1 MQSNVK
7 KVSEVHGSP
16 RPVDRHRIVPV
27 ERLSGQMGDHTVSPS
42 QQNGPKRRKLNFF
55 LDKDTGGADFEL
67 NPRPPPPLPLQ
78 LNLSPQEE
86 DRQKNLTDHSEE
98 DDDGNYD
105 DEAGPS
111 GKLEFRIRNISK
123 ICMEN
128 VTEDIKLVSPKATI
142 IRCLPWRILFL
153 LRGCQG
159 GSRSVGFFLQCNA
172 ECDLPTWTCHARARL
187 TVVAQ
192 QPGAES
198 LTKSIDHTFCL
209 KENDWG
215 FSSFISLSELLDP
228 ERGLVLPPAA
238 DECEGEPLEPPTA
251 EEEDERG
258 VSLSRP
264 LTRSCSSSDILSNG
278 SPSGKYRRSSSLPR
292 NCSTTLSSPI
302 QRRSS
307 PVKKVVQSLERD
319 TLVLRIQ
326 VYADA
331 PHGAD
336 WDSKKFTGFVGL
348 RNQGATC
355 YMNSLLQALF
365 FTNELRRAVFLM
377 PTESD
382 DASTSIPLALQR
394 VFYEL
399 QFNERAVGTKR
410 LTRSFGWESFESL
423 MQHDVQELCRVLLD
437 NMENKMKG
445 TSVEETIPGLFRGKM
460 LSYICCKHVP
470 YESKREENFYDIQ
483 LKVKG
488 NRDVYQA
495 FKEYTTVETLSG
507 ENKYDAGEYG
517 LQEAEKGVIF
527 TNFPPVLYLQL
538 MRFQYDC
545 ITNANIKVND
555 RFEFPYR
562 LNLDPFLRSTDPD
575 DPATYILHAVLVH
588 SGDNHSGHY
597 VVYINPYGNNRWY
610 KFDDDVVSRSTPREA
625 IDLNYGT
632 SDDERGSLYKSC
644 TSAYMLVYFR
654 ESSLPQVLKPVS
666 TADIPDSLLTRLKE
680 ERRVEA
686 DHRRAKAESHL
697 YACILLVLDEDFYG
711 WQGFDVCDFETLP
724 TRRLNVPK
732 TSTLLEVISIV
743 ASHLRTD
750 PSLIRLWRVITRRSG
765 MLRFTPLLPPQKSP
779 VQKPPSPLP
788 TTEGPMAALAA
799 LTNSYQHQTK
809 SPSRAS
815 RLPASIGDDCTS
827 PPVPLLPASG
837 PMAVWVQTLPPLPH
851 LTSTIFSPWNEV
863 LCFLKYFF
871 PPPANTLTASPFLT
885 NPQMGTLTY
894 VGWIIVQLDAP
905 LNSILPE
912 LRSRASLPADDSVLL
927 FEENGLKELR
937 SLTHH
942 LEASTVRVSL
952 GTDDGTE
959 TFILVYQQKLQSD
972 EELDAEVRDQEEESM
987 EDSDDP
993 IAEESK
999 PLPSSIPIVSPKRS
1013 LILMKRKP
1021 ITRPRLTAMKL
1032 LTRSKRMMRC
1042 RSYPVTENRG
1052 IRGNFNC
1059 SAGVGRK
1066 QPTSKASPAVSTPSR
1081 SSLYSP
1087 FFVKGFYH
1095 ELLTRVSVEFYELV
1109 FPWHMLPGLRCVE
1122 PAAAIAFPPP
1132 IGERILLPGVPLS
1145 GGSGTFKTSLLLEQ
1159 VISSIQGPAF
1169 TGLISPNESYN
1180 HLVTL
1185 VASHFSAP
1193 ANCIQL
1199 FTVSTGPTMSG
1210 EREFSAIP
1218 SSLEWKAKDIFVQHS
1233 PSPPRH
1239 KGNHA
1244 STRKLT
1250 PSVQI
1255 FFQRLSVPT
1264 ERLERMCQLRC
1275 VFVDS
1280 RKVREVVRLLL
1291 IVPHQ
1296 WTVSR
1301 VLQLA
1306 KKELISIGCLSDLGE
1321 GNFDSPNEIASSQ
1334 PLVLRMFETL
1344 NTWIIQQYPSD
1355 EIAARLQLLEN
1366 RLLRIEVMP
1375 PEEQEFFAAYEGQSD
1390 TSLLLSDVEGENLRL
1405 PSFPLA
1411 PSSITSS
1418 SAVSVPTPMGGD
1430 RGEDGDEEEDEEE
1443 DYDVN
1448 IEEEDDEED
1457 EEEEVD
1463 TPSNTGRL
1471 EDQEE
1476 DDEEEVDDGSSSGVA
1491 DPNNLS
1497 LICNADEEEDEAAD
1511 DENDPLKF
1519 IERDSEE
1526 EGEMQVPQRLVRSAD
1541 ASVHVSDK
1549 AEDETMDSC
1558 DRDHDEEAESLGLE
1572 ISSPSSTPVHDSLA
1586 PDETSTLPV
1595 VCSLF
1600 YRDTGSGAIS
1610 TGLLPFTMVLRHNE
1624 PVSSLLDRIRLH
1636 LGLRSEIVEKWRLA
1650 VLSGPISPNSATM
1663 VPLAPTQ
1670 ESLLRMRSSYK
1681 YLTTLAGAEE
1691 ARVDLA
1697 AFMPAPLLRRCGEKK
1712 ALLFFGLRP
1721 WLGIE
1726 MPMSPMVPHKGVPAT
1741 LLSTSN
1747 LHPQHPG
1754 VGAAKRKS
1762 NPSGGKYVLSEKPIR
1777 IWN

>member
-1 MQSNVK
+1 MQSNVEK
-7 KVSEVHGSP
+7 ANEVHGSP
-16 RPVDRHRIVPV
+16 RPIDRHRIASV
-27 ERLSGQMGDHTVSPS
+27 ERLSGQMGGDTVSPS
-42 QQNGPKRRKLNFF
+42 QQNGSKRRKLNHFP
-55 LDKDTGGADFEL
+55 DKDMDLEL
-67 NPRPPPPLPLQ
+67 NLPPPPPLPLQ

-86 DRQKNLTDHSEE
+86 ERQKNLTDHSEE
-98 DDDGNYD
+98 DDDGDYD

-111 GKLEFRIRNISK
+111 GKLEFRVRNISK
-123 ICMEN
+123 IYAKN
-128 VTEDIKLVSPKATI
+128 VNEDVKIVSPNATI
-142 IRCLPWRILFL
+142 IRCLPWRILLF

-159 GSRSVGFFLQCNA
+159 SRNIGFFLQCNA
-172 ECDLPTWTCHARARL
+172 ECDLPTWTCHARAKL
-187 TVVAQ
+187 TIVAQ
-192 QPGAES
+192 RPGAES

-215 FSSFISLSELLDP
+215 FSSFISWSELLDP
-228 ERGLVLPPAA
+228 ERGLVLPPVA
-238 DECEGEPLEPPTA
+238 DECEGEPLEPPITG
-251 EEEDERG
+251 EEEKG
-258 VSLSRP
+258 VSLSRS
-264 LTRSCSSSDILSNG
+264 LTRSCSFSDISSNG
-278 SPSGKYRRSSSLPR
+278 SPSRKYRRSSSLPR
-292 NCSTTLSSPI
+292 SCSATLSSV

-307 PVKKVVQSLERD
+307 PVKKVAHSLDRD

-488 NRDVYQA
+488 NRNIYQA
-495 FKEYTTVETLSG
+495 FKEYTTVETLGG

-527 TNFPPVLYLQL
+527 TTFPPVLYLQL

-562 LNLDPFLRSTDPD
+562 LHLDPFLRSKDPG

-632 SDDERGSLYKSC
+632 SDDEHGSLYKSC
-644 TSAYMLVYFR
+644 TSAYMLVYIR

-732 TSTLLEVISIV
+732 TSTLPELISIV

-779 VQKPPSPLP
+779 VQKPSSPLP
-788 TTEGPMAALAA
+788 TTEDPMAALAA

-809 SPSRAS
+809 SPSKVS
-815 RLPASIGDDCTS
+815 RLPAGTGDDCTS
-827 PPVPLLPASG
+827 SPVPLLPASG
-837 PMAVWVQTLPPLPH
+837 PMAVWVQALPPLPH
-851 LTSTIFSPWNEV
+851 LTSTAFAPRNEV

-885 NPQMGTLTY
+885 NPQMGTLIF

-912 LRSRASLPADDSVLL
+912 LRSRASLPADSSILL

-942 LEASTVRVSL
+942 LETSTVRVSL

-959 TFILVYQQKLQSD
+959 TFILVYQQKPQAD
-972 EELDAEVRDQEEESM
+972 EELDAGVREQEEESV

-993 IAEESK
+993 TFEESK
-999 PLPSSIPIVSPKRS
+999 LLPSSISIVAPKGS

-1021 ITRPRLTAMKL
+1021 IARPQLTAMKL

-1042 RSYPVTENRG
+1042 RSYPATGNQG
-1052 IRGNFNC
+1052 IRGTFNC
-1059 SAGVGRK
+1059 PAGVGRK
-1066 QPTSKASPAVSTPSR
+1066 QSTPKASPAVLTPPR
-1081 SSLYSP
+1081 SCLSSP

-1095 ELLTRVSVEFYELV
+1095 ELLTRVSVDFYELV
-1109 FPWHMLPGLRCVE
+1109 FPWHMLPGLHCVE

-1145 GGSGTFKTSLLLEQ
+1145 GGCRKFKTSLLLEQ

-1169 TGLISPNESYN
+1169 TALISPNESYN
-1180 HLVTL
+1180 HLVAL

-1193 ANCIQL
+1193 ASCIQL
-1199 FTVSTGPTMSG
+1199 FTVSSGPIVSG

-1239 KGNHA
+1239 KSNHGSA
-1244 STRKLT
+1244 RKLT

-1255 FFQRLSVPT
+1255 FFQRLSIPT

-1306 KKELISIGCLSDLGE
+1306 KKELISIGCLSEFNE
-1321 GNFDSPNEIASSQ
+1321 GTSDSPEETTSAQ
-1334 PLVLRMFETL
+1334 PSVLRMFETL

-1375 PEEQEFFAAYEGQSD
+1375 PEEQEFFAAYEGELD
-1390 TSLLLSDVEGENLRL
+1390 TSLLLSGVEGENLRIL
-1405 PSFPLA
+1405 SFPLA
-1411 PSSITSS
+1411 PSSIASS
-1418 SAVSVPTPMGGD
+1418 SVPTPMGAAG
-1430 RGEDGDEEEDEEE
+1430 GEDGDEEEDEED
-1443 DYDVN
+1443 DYDIN
-1448 IEEEDDEED
+1448 IEEEEDEDEED
-1457 EEEEVD
+1457 EEEEEVD
-1463 TPSNTGRL
+1463 TPSNTGRVG
-1471 EDQEE
+1471 DHEE

-1511 DENDPLKF
+1511 DENDALKF
-1519 IERDSEE
+1519 LERDSEE
-1526 EGEMQVPQRLVRSAD
+1526 ESEMQVPQRLVRSAD
-1541 ASVHVSDK
+1541 ASVHVSDRV
-1549 AEDETMDSC
+1549 EDETMDSC
-1558 DRDHDEEAESLGLE
+1558 DREHDEGAESLGLE

-1610 TGLLPFTMVLRHNE
+1610 TGLLPFTMILRHNE

-1681 YLTTLAGAEE
+1681 YITTLAGAEE
-1691 ARVDLA
+1691 ARIDLT
-1697 AFMPAPLLRRCGEKK
+1697 AFMPTPLLRRCGEKK

-1726 MPMSPMVPHKGVPAT
+1726 MPMSPMIPHKGVPAT
-1741 LLSTSN
+1741 LLATSN

-1754 VGAAKRKS
+1754 VGAAKRKP

>member
-1 MQSNVK
+1 MQSNVEK
-7 KVSEVHGSP
+7 ANEVHGSP
-16 RPVDRHRIVPV
+16 RPIDRHRIASV
-27 ERLSGQMGDHTVSPS
+27 ERLSGQMGGDIVSPS
-42 QQNGPKRRKLNFF
+42 QQNGSKRRKLNHFS
-55 LDKDTGGADFEL
+55 DKDMDLEL
-67 NPRPPPPLPLQ
+67 NLPPPPPLPLQ

-86 DRQKNLTDHSEE
+86 ERQKNLTDHSEE
-98 DDDGNYD
+98 DDDGDYD

-111 GKLEFRIRNISK
+111 GKLEFRVRNISK
-123 ICMEN
+123 IYAK
-128 VTEDIKLVSPKATI
+128 IVSPNATI
-142 IRCLPWRILFL
+142 IRCLPWRILLF

-159 GSRSVGFFLQCNA
+159 SRNIGFFLQCNA
-172 ECDLPTWTCHARARL
+172 ECDLPTWTCHARAKL
-187 TVVAQ
+187 TIVAQ
-192 QPGAES
+192 RPGAES

-215 FSSFISLSELLDP
+215 FSSFISWSELLDP
-228 ERGLVLPPAA
+228 GRGLVLPPVA
-238 DECEGEPLEPPTA
+238 DECEGEPLEPPITG
-251 EEEDERG
+251 EEEKG
-258 VSLSRP
+258 VSLSRS
-264 LTRSCSSSDILSNG
+264 LTRSCSFSDISSNG
-278 SPSGKYRRSSSLPR
+278 SPSRKYRRSSSLPR
-292 NCSTTLSSPI
+292 SCSTTLSSV
-302 QRRSS
+302 QRQSS
-307 PVKKVVQSLERD
+307 PVKKVAQSLDRD

-488 NRDVYQA
+488 NRNIYQA

-527 TNFPPVLYLQL
+527 TSFPPVLYLQL

-562 LNLDPFLRSTDPD
+562 LHLDPFLRSKDPG

-632 SDDERGSLYKSC
+632 SDDEHGSLYKSC
-644 TSAYMLVYFR
+644 TSAYMLVYIR

-732 TSTLLEVISIV
+732 TSTLPELISIV

-765 MLRFTPLLPPQKSP
+765 MLRFTPLLPPPKSP
-779 VQKPPSPLP
+779 VQKPSSPLP
-788 TTEGPMAALAA
+788 ATEDPMAALAA

-809 SPSRAS
+809 SLSKVS
-815 RLPASIGDDCTS
+815 RLPAGTGDDCTS
-827 PPVPLLPASG
+827 SPVPLLPASG
-837 PMAVWVQTLPPLPH
+837 PMAVWVQALPPLPH
-851 LTSTIFSPWNEV
+851 LTSTAFAPRNEV

-885 NPQMGTLTY
+885 NPQMGTLIF

-912 LRSRASLPADDSVLL
+912 LRSRASLPADSSILL

-942 LEASTVRVSL
+942 LETSTVRVSL

-959 TFILVYQQKLQSD
+959 TFILVYQQKPQAD
-972 EELDAEVRDQEEESM
+972 EELDAEVREQEEESM

-993 IAEESK
+993 TVEESK
-999 PLPSSIPIVSPKRS
+999 LLPSPISIVAPKGS
-1013 LILMKRKP
+1013 LILTKRKP
-1021 ITRPRLTAMKL
+1021 IARPQLTAMKL

-1042 RSYPVTENRG
+1042 RSYPATGNQG
-1052 IRGNFNC
+1052 IRGHFNC
-1059 SAGVGRK
+1059 PAGVGRK
-1066 QPTSKASPAVSTPSR
+1066 QPTPKASPAVLTPPR
-1081 SSLYSP
+1081 SCLSSP

-1095 ELLTRVSVEFYELV
+1095 ELLTRVSVDFYELV
-1109 FPWHMLPGLRCVE
+1109 FPWHMLPGLHCVE

-1145 GGSGTFKTSLLLEQ
+1145 GGCRKFKTSLLLEQ

-1169 TGLISPNESYN
+1169 TALISPNESYS
-1180 HLVTL
+1180 HLVAL

-1193 ANCIQL
+1193 ASCIQL
-1199 FTVSTGPTMSG
+1199 FTVSSGPIVSG

-1218 SSLEWKAKDIFVQHS
+1218 SSLDWKAKDIFVQHS

-1239 KGNHA
+1239 KSNHGSA
-1244 STRKLT
+1244 RKLT

-1255 FFQRLSVPT
+1255 FFQRLSIPT

-1306 KKELISIGCLSDLGE
+1306 KKELISIGCLSDFNE
-1321 GNFDSPNEIASSQ
+1321 GSSDSPEETASAQ
-1334 PLVLRMFETL
+1334 PSVLRMFETL

-1355 EIAARLQLLEN
+1355 EIAARLQPLEN

-1375 PEEQEFFAAYEGQSD
+1375 PEEQEFFAAYEGELD
-1390 TSLLLSDVEGENLRL
+1390 TSLLLSSVESENLRIL
-1405 PSFPLA
+1405 SFPLA
-1411 PSSITSS
+1411 PSSIASS
-1418 SAVSVPTPMGGD
+1418 SVPTPMGAAG
-1430 RGEDGDEEEDEEE
+1430 GEDGDEEEDEED
-1443 DYDVN
+1443 DYDIN
-1448 IEEEDDEED
+1448 IEEEEDEDEED
-1457 EEEEVD
+1457 EEEEEVD
-1463 TPSNTGRL
+1463 TPSNTGRVG
-1471 EDQEE
+1471 DHEE

-1511 DENDPLKF
+1511 DENDAFKF
-1519 IERDSEE
+1519 LERDSEE
-1526 EGEMQVPQRLVRSAD
+1526 ESEMQVPQRMVQSAD
-1541 ASVHVSDK
+1541 ASVHVSDRV
-1549 AEDETMDSC
+1549 EDETMDSC
-1558 DRDHDEEAESLGLE
+1558 DREHDEGAESLGLE

-1610 TGLLPFTMVLRHNE
+1610 TGLLPFTMILRHNE

-1650 VLSGPISPNSATM
+1650 VLSGPISPNSVTTA
-1663 VPLAPTQ
+1663 PLAPTQ

-1681 YLTTLAGAEE
+1681 YITTLAGAEE
-1691 ARVDLA
+1691 ARIDLT
-1697 AFMPAPLLRRCGEKK
+1697 AFMPTSLLRRCGEKK

-1726 MPMSPMVPHKGVPAT
+1726 MPMSPMIPHKGVPAT
-1741 LLSTSN
+1741 LLATSN

-1754 VGAAKRKS
+1754 VGAAKRKP